1 MRASYNFSNRREQIN
16 NANVNKN
23 KKKKGLIGPP
33 ERERSID
40 ASKMSVKNTKINLQ
54 SDTEE
59 VDE

>member
-1 MRASYNFSNRREQIN
+1 
-16 NANVNKN
+16 VNKN